1 MRRYFLI
8 TLLMALPL
16 FIYGFEPIPTQ
27 RLLLSYLENDV
38 DLQKLTLSAQKAA
51 LSLDYTKIDEGFD
64 ITLASGTVT
73 LTSDEGSAKIKASP
87 SVKVSLPQ
95 ASNLSVKAGASLV
108 SSAASSTAQDVSL
121 SASLDL
127 ISTNGLSRKISLLKA
142 ERAYKEALRKLQN
155 QSLEV
160 EKAFYTEYKAL
171 LSSIKQIIKAE
182 QSLYSDSIDFDS
194 VKAQG
199 YSSSSST
206 YRLAEMKVLS
216 DKHTVE
222 SNLRSLI
229 HDYVVF
235 YKKCGYDI
243 SLEANQDYL
252 ELIPNDI
259 ESPQA
264 VDVLAFDKNSY
275 AKIEE
280 AKWTNEIN
288 SLERKADSTFSLA
301 ANAGYTYQNSVTDSD
316 TLDAGLSFD
325 LAGLSLGAGLSFPVG
340 NEASASSSPA
350 LTLSASL
357 SPSSFKK
364 NSIQKKQA
372 NLSEEAELL
381 DIQSANS
388 SYETYIVSAIQNL
401 EGLNWEKNTINENY
415 AMYSKLAEE
424 LESWYKMGIVT
435 QSEYLSAKANAAM
448 YKVEI
453 LINMLDFIIYNDEV
467 KGNFIFENQEV

>member
-1 MRRYFLI
+1 MRRYFFI
-8 TLLMALPL
+8 TLLMALPI

-51 LSLDYTKIDEGFD
+51 LSLDYTKVDESFD

-95 ASNLSVKAGASLV
+95 ASNLSVKAGASFV
-108 SSAASSTAQDVSL
+108 SSEAASSAQDVSL

-127 ISTNGLSRKISLLKA
+127 ISTNGLFRKISLLKA

-155 QSLEV
+155 QSLEA

-325 LAGLSLGAGLSFPVG
+325 FAGLSLGAGLSFPVG

>member
-1 MRRYFLI
+1 MRRYFFI

-51 LSLDYTKIDEGFD
+51 LSLDYTKVDEGFD

-155 QSLEV
+155 QSLEA

-264 VDVLAFDKNSY
+264 VDVLAFDKNTY

-340 NEASASSSPA
+340 IEASASSSPA